1 MFNAWHHVK
10 TLFLTLKFVVNG
22 SFLLHVILL
31 FFLNFFCV
39 FGFIGIIRL
48 GTLVKMIV
56 KFLNL
61 NYKFLQ
67 CFIMDRNS
75 LSLFLVW
82 CLLYNLT

>member
-39 FGFIGIIRL
+39 FGFIGD
-48 GTLVKMIV
+48 
-56 KFLNL
+56 
-61 NYKFLQ
+61 YKV
-67 CFIMDRNS
+67 RNP
-75 LSLFLVW
+75 
-82 CLLYNLT
+82 CENDC